1 MYFGKY
7 VNEKGQDTQDC
18 CYQTCHLKIAI
29 KARGDLVTSWPG
41 PFPTSGSWLV
51 TAAEWAQQIHHF
63 HLSLSCC
70 WSRNLRSSELRIDL
84 GATTDTHLDMIYP
97 SSFQCCCPL
106 AFLIQM
112 FKDRLDQF
120 FITHAKYTFLSVSF
134 FVKPGT

>member
-1 MYFGKY
+1 MRKD
-7 VNEKGQDTQDC
+7 KIP
-18 CYQTCHLKIAI
+18 KIAVI
-29 KARGDLVTSWPG
+29 RRVTSRLRSRPGVTSDQLARTRAMGDLFLLQEPG
-41 PFPTSGSWLV
+41 LV

-70 WSRNLRSSELRIDL
+70 WSRDLRSSELRLDL
-84 GATTDTHLDMIYP
+84 GASTDTHLDIQIYP

-134 FVKPGT
+134 FVKPET